1 MNNEIKTARIVGLGS
16 FLPKKILSNADLEKM
31 VETSDEWITAR
42 TGIKERRIAG
52 EAEST
57 SDMGLL
63 AAREAVKNAGLQVS
77 EIDMILVATMTPD
90 YFCPSTAAIIQA
102 GLGAEGVPAFDIF
115 AACTG
120 YIYGLSLA
128 KAYVESGLYKNI
140 LLVASEKMSAFT
152 DFSDRTSCV
161 LFGDGAAAAVVS
173 SKRAG
178 LQINAVDLGADGAL
192 SDLIIVPGGGARN
205 PATIDTVR
213 DRQHFIKLKGKE
225 VFKHAVR
232 RMAGSASES
241 LDKAGLK
248 DSDISWFVPHQ
259 ANGRIIDALTKH
271 LKIPEEKV
279 FRCIEKYGNTSASSV
294 GIALGDLLKGN
305 ELSPGSNL
313 LLVAFG
319 GGLTWGSALLTKVDD
334 E

>member
-1 MNNEIKTARIVGLGS
+1 MNSEKKTARITGLGS
-16 FLPKKILSNADLEKM
+16 YLPKKILSNSDLEKM
-31 VETSDEWITAR
+31 VDTSDEWITAR
-42 TGIKERRIAG
+42 TGIKERRIA
-52 EAEST
+52 EETEST

-63 AAREAVKNAGLQVS
+63 AAREAVKNAGLQAS

-102 GLGAEGVPAFDIF
+102 GLGVPDAAAFDIF

-128 KAYVESGLYKNI
+128 KVYVESGLYQNI
-140 LLVASEKMSAFT
+140 LLVAAEKMSAFT
-152 DFSDRTSCV
+152 DFSDRASCV
-161 LFGDGAAAAVVS
+161 LFGDGAAAAIVS
-173 SKRAG
+173 SQKPG
-178 LQINAVDLGADGAL
+178 LQINQVELGADGSL

-213 DRQHFIKLKGKE
+213 DRQHFIRLKGKE

-232 RMAGSASES
+232 RMAGSAMDCLAKS
-241 LDKAGLK
+241 GLK

-259 ANGRIIDALTKH
+259 ANGRIIDALAKH
-271 LKIPEEKV
+271 LKISEEKV

-294 GIALGDLLKGN
+294 GIALGDLLKEN
-305 ELSPGSNL
+305 ELLTGSNL

-319 GGLTWGSALLTKVDD
+319 GGLTWGSALLTKVGD